1 MIIRKSILAP
11 MGICCIILLGILPFQ
26 GPFRVSITRDI
37 YDRATVLAFIQRA
50 QCIYVLNG
58 LLNRLGN

>member
-11 MGICCIILLGILPFQ
+11 MGICSSILLGTLPFQ
-26 GPFRVSITRDI
+26 GPFGVSITH
-37 YDRATVLAFIQRA
+37 DRATVLAFIQRA